1 MYCGRGQGRTDARCD
16 SWCVNVEKLK
26 EFVFGEIQRRVSID
40 EFRTALRA
48 YLVGRLGQLL
58 RSEVLDTRMID
69 RDIALARQ
77 KKRRLI
83 DGIVEGV
90 LDRHGPVVAQKL
102 AEIDDELLVL
112 ATRREEIV
120 RVVGCDLD
128 ADAIGARLLERVN
141 DLAGF
146 LESQDVETQRTA
158 LFAFCR
164 RIVADAQRREIVIE
178 TDLLGLA
185 QNETP
190 PGVPAGLCIS
200 DLPE

>member
-1 MYCGRGQGRTDARCD
+1 
-16 SWCVNVEKLK
+16 VNVEKLK
-26 EFVFGEIQRRVSID
+26 KFIFGEIQRRVSTE
-40 EFRTALRA
+40 EFRAALRA

-69 RDIALARQ
+69 RDIAQAEQR
-77 KKRRLI
+77 KRRLI
-83 DGIVEGV
+83 DSIAEGL
-90 LDRHGPVVAQKL
+90 LDRHDPVVARKL
-102 AEIDDELLVL
+102 AEIDDELLIL
-112 ATRREEIV
+112 ATRREEII

-128 ADAIGARLLERVN
+128 ADAIAARLLERVN

-164 RIVADAQRREIVIE
+164 RIVADARKKEIVIE

-190 PGVPAGLCIS
+190 PGLPAGLCINR
-200 DLPE
+200 LPE

>member
-1 MYCGRGQGRTDARCD
+1 M
-16 SWCVNVEKLK
+16 NVEKLK

-102 AEIDDELLVL
+102 AEFDDELLVL

>member
-1 MYCGRGQGRTDARCD
+1 M
-16 SWCVNVEKLK
+16 NVEKLK
-26 EFVFGEIQRRVSID
+26 KFIFGEIQRRVSTE
-40 EFRTALRA
+40 EFRAALRA

-69 RDIALARQ
+69 RDIAQAEQR
-77 KKRRLI
+77 KRRLI
-83 DGIVEGV
+83 DSIAEGL
-90 LDRHGPVVAQKL
+90 LDRHDPVVARKL
-102 AEIDDELLVL
+102 AEIDDELLIL
-112 ATRREEIV
+112 ATRREEII

-128 ADAIGARLLERVN
+128 ADAIAARLLERVN

-164 RIVADAQRREIVIE
+164 RIVADARKKEIVIE

-190 PGVPAGLCIS
+190 PGLPAGLCINR
-200 DLPE
+200 LPE